1 MRVRQPFAIARSH
14 DENRLISPYG
24 EYIYVRFH
32 NSIILFIAAYH
43 SASGYALHPG

>member
-24 EYIYVRFH
+24 EYICP
-32 NSIILFIAAYH
+32 
-43 SASGYALHPG
+43 AS